1 MADIRF
7 KESCKFPVQGSR
19 GESWDRSFESGEVC
33 GVKRIWED
41 GDSVHV
47 QWSDSTESFGI
58 PRGIVDLPL

>member
-41 GDSVHV
+41 GDSVHEIGRASCRERV
-47 QWSDSTESFGI
+47 
-58 PRGIVDLPL
+58 